1 MIRNDRNDNR
11 GVPISRQASIDPMT
25 ATLHEVT
32 FGPGC
37 PDTACDALAART
49 GLSKSSIKQA
59 MIKGAVWLCR
69 SKSKPR
75 RIRKATTIL
84 KAGDTLQL
92 YYDPTILA
100 VSPPIADCV
109 RDLGRYTIWFKP
121 AGLLTQGT
129 RYGDHCSLVRQVEQ
143 YFKMKRNV
151 FLVHRIDREAS
162 GLVILAHNQPAA
174 AKISSLFRKNRIEKE
189 YAVWVRGDLTQ
200 SPSNGRIDL
209 DLDGKTALTRF
220 RFIRYDPDKD
230 RTLVHAQIHTGRLH
244 QIRRHF
250 SHIGFPVMGDPRY
263 GRGNHCPEGLQLVAF
278 RIALDCPF
286 GNGRIEAKIN
296 VKGFET

>member
-1 MIRNDRNDNR
+1 MIRNERKDHR
-11 GVPISRQASIDPMT
+11 GLPASRQARIDPMT

-49 GLSKSSIKQA
+49 GLSKTSIKQA
-59 MIKGAVWLCR
+59 MIKGAVWLR
-69 SKSKPR
+69 RPKSKVR
-75 RIRKATTIL
+75 RLRKATTIL
-84 KAGDTLQL
+84 KPGDTLQL
-92 YYDPTILA
+92 YYDPTILD

-109 RDLGRYTIWFKP
+109 RDLGHYTIWFKP

-129 RYGDHCSLVRQVEQ
+129 RYGDHCSLARQVEQ
-143 YFKMKRNV
+143 YFKMRRKV

-162 GLVILAHNQPAA
+162 GLVIMAHNQVSA
-174 AKISSLFRKNRIEKE
+174 AKISALFRENRIEKE

-200 SPSNGRIDL
+200 SPSDGRIGL

-220 RFIRYDPDKD
+220 HIIRHDPDKD

-250 SHIGFPVMGDPRY
+250 SHIGFPVMGDPSY
-263 GRGNHCPEGLQLVAF
+263 GRGNLCPEGLQLVAF

-286 GNGRIEAKIN
+286 GNGRIEAKIDLE
-296 VKGFET
+296 GFET

>member
-1 MIRNDRNDNR
+1 MILNDRKDNW
-11 GVPISRQASIDPMT
+11 GLLPCRQFRIDPMT
-25 ATLHEVT
+25 ATLHELT
-32 FGPGC
+32 FDPTC
-37 PDTACDALAART
+37 PATACDALAART

-59 MIKGAVWLCR
+59 MIKGAVWLR
-69 SKSKPR
+69 RPKSKAR
-75 RIRKATTIL
+75 RLRNATTIL
-84 KAGDTLQL
+84 KPGDTLQL

-109 RDLGRYTIWFKP
+109 RDLEHYTIWFKP

-129 RYGDHCSLVRQVEQ
+129 RYGDHCSLARQVEQ
-143 YFKMKRNV
+143 YFKMKRDV
-151 FLVHRIDREAS
+151 LLVHRIDREAS

-174 AKISSLFRKNRIEKE
+174 AKISARFRKNRIEKE

-200 SPSNGRIDL
+200 SPSDGRISL

-220 RFIRYDPDKD
+220 HIIRYDPDND
-230 RTLVHAQIHTGRLH
+230 QTLVHARIHTGRLH

-278 RIALDCPF
+278 RITLDCPF
-286 GNGRIEAKIN
+286 GNGRVEAKIN
-296 VKGFET
+296 AKGFET